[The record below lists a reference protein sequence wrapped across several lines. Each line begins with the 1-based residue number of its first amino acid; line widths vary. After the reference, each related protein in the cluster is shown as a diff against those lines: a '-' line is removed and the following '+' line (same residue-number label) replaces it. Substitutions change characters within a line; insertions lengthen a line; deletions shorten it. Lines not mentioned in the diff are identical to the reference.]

1 MYKKA
6 LLILIVG
13 VYSCSET
20 KQDAKE
26 QIVAVASESKYN
38 DTIKNILNQAL
49 VTDTFEYYHW
59 QPLISFKSGNLLKK
73 ETKNAIIVQNLK
85 DTINVIKLYTLSNNA
100 WTLSDSLIDSSG
112 IYPQNYFE
120 FIDFNFDNCND
131 IYINCSSTNG
141 YSISRGILLT
151 VDPKTYKLISHKET
165 RNLGNLRP
173 DKKNRSVI
181 SEEIIYCPPAETAND
196 REVCILT
203 HKWVK
208 GMLKEAGRKC
218 PCKE

>member
-6 LLILIVG
+6 LLILLVG

-20 KQDAKE
+20 KLETKE
-26 QIVAVASESKYN
+26 QIVAVASETNYN

-49 VTDTFEYYHW
+49 LTDTFEYYHW
-59 QPLISFKSGNLLKK
+59 QPLISFKSGNLFNK
-73 ETKNAIIVQNLK
+73 ETKNAIVVQNLK
-85 DTINVIKLYTLSNNA
+85 DTINIIKLYTLSNNA

-120 FIDFNFDNCND
+120 FIDFDFDNCND

-151 VDPKTYKLISHKET
+151 VDPKTFKLINHKET
-165 RNLGNLRP
+165 RNLGNISP
-173 DKKNRSVI
+173 DKKSRSVI
-181 SEEIIYCPPAETAND
+181 SEEIIYCAPSETAND
-196 REVCILT
+196 REVCVLT

-208 GMLKEAGRKC
+208 GMLKEEGRKC

>member
-1 MYKKA
+1 MNKKA
-6 LLILIVG
+6 LLIFLVG
-13 VYSCSET
+13 IYGCAERTPERSLQSV
-20 KQDAKE
+20 
-26 QIVAVASESKYN
+26 SKSAIPNYN
-38 DTIKNILNQAL
+38 DTIRDIMHQSMS
-49 VTDTFEYYHW
+49 VDTFEYYHW
-59 QPLISFKSGNLLKK
+59 EPLISFKSGNLFSK
-73 ETKNAIIVQNLK
+73 EMKNAIIVKNLK

-151 VDPKTYKLISHKET
+151 VDPKTYKLVNHKGT
-165 RNLGNLRP
+165 RNLGNMSP
-173 DKKNRSVI
+173 DKKSKSVI

-208 GMLKEAGRKC
+208 GTLKEAGREC